1 MADGGNFILG
11 RNNAAD
17 ATTRLERGGI
27 AGNDAVSVQ
36 NNNGFGISGT
46 GTVTPTAPRGVGVY
60 GFSRAAGNLTAS
72 AGVYGESTNGT
83 GVVGDSQTEG
93 FGVHGSS
100 FGIGVRGESRANGSG
115 VFGSSADGHGIFGN
129 STNQVGVE
137 GRSINGR
144 AGVLGSSPRNPG
156 VRGESQDS
164 FGVVGR
170 SRRAIAEGGAFSGV
184 MGVFEPEGLLA
195 ERPLGDGVIGR
206 SISGRGV
213 SGFSQDASGNPLPG
227 FGVFG
232 RADAI
237 DSRGVV
243 GFSNEGFAVA
253 GTLATTPL
261 PDGKERGWAGVFEG
275 KVNVKGS
282 VTVTGAK
289 SAAVPH
295 PDGSH
300 RQLYALESPESWFE
314 DFGRGEMV
322 RGRAQVE
329 LDPDF
334 AAVVQTE
341 DYHVFLTPEGD
352 SRGLYV
358 SNRRTSGFEV
368 REQQRGTSTL
378 TFSYRMV
385 ARRADI
391 EVERLEKVELPPPI
405 LHDARL
411 STPELPQLDEQ
422 LDEQPERP
430 KDPNDTLVE

>member
-11 RNNAAD
+11 SNNAAN
-17 ATTRLERGGI
+17 ATTRLERDGI
-27 AGNDAVSVQ
+27 AGNDAVVVQ

-46 GTVTPTAPRGVGVY
+46 GTRTPTSRGDGVY
-60 GFSRAAGNLTAS
+60 GFSRTAGDPLGDLTAS
-72 AGVYGESTNGT
+72 PGVHGESTNGT
-83 GVVGDSQTEG
+83 GVFGESQTEG

-100 FGIGVRGESRANGSG
+100 FGTGVRGESRADGDG
-115 VFGSSADGHGIFGN
+115 VFGSSADGHGISGF
-129 STNQVGVE
+129 STN
-137 GRSINGR
+137 SLR
-144 AGVLGSSPRNPG
+144 AGV
-156 VRGESQDS
+156 
-164 FGVVGR
+164 FGR
-170 SRRAIAEGGAFSGV
+170 SRRRPGAETAGV
-184 MGVFEPEGLLA
+184 GVQGESSDNAGVAGTSLESVGV
-195 ERPLGDGVIGR
+195 LGTSRAPGFFKGRGVIGR
-206 SISGRGV
+206 FRPEGLQPEPPFGDGVAGTSTSGRGV
-213 SGFSQDASGNPLPG
+213 AGGCTSGI
-227 FGVFG
+227 GVLG

-237 DSRGVV
+237 DSRGVI

-253 GTLATTPL
+253 ATLATTPL
-261 PDGKERGWAGVFEG
+261 PNGRERGWAGVFEG
-275 KVNVKGS
+275 KVIVKGP
-282 VTVTGAK
+282 VTVTGTK

-329 LDPDF
+329 LDPDY

-352 SRGLYV
+352 SSGLYV
-358 SNRRTSGFEV
+358 TNKRSSGFEV
-368 REQQRGTSTL
+368 REQQGGTSTL
-378 TFSYRMV
+378 TFSYRVV
-385 ARRADI
+385 ARRADV

-405 LHDARL
+405 LQDARM
-411 STPELPQLDEQ
+411 STVELPQ